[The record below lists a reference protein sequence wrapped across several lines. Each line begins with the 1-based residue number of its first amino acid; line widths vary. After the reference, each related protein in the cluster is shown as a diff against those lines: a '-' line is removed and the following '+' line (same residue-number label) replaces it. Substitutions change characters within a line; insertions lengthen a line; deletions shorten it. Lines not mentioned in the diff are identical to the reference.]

1 MAAPEPIGIEFREEA
16 GEMSDRTN
24 IAALAAVPVIAQAG
38 DRASLDLGTILFYVL
53 IGAVIGVI
61 ARLLIPGTGGM
72 GLVVTIVVGI
82 LGAVIGGWLAGEVFE
97 ETEGVDWIASIL
109 VAAILVFIASRVMR
123 GRGTAPRR
131 RAL

>member
-1 MAAPEPIGIEFREEA
+1 
-16 GEMSDRTN
+16 MSERTN
-24 IAALAAVPVIAQAG
+24 IASLAVVPVIAQAG
-38 DRASLDLGTILFYVL
+38 DRVSLDLGTILFYIL

-72 GLVVTIVVGI
+72 GLLVTVVVGI

-123 GRGTAPRR
+123 GRGTAYRR

>member
-1 MAAPEPIGIEFREEA
+1 MN
-16 GEMSDRTN
+16 DRTN
-24 IAALAAVPVIAQAG
+24 VAAMAAVPVIAQAG
-38 DRASLDLGTILFYVL
+38 DRVSLDLGTILFYIL

-72 GLVVTIVVGI
+72 GLLVTVVVGI

-109 VAAILVFIASRVMR
+109 VAAILVWIASRVMR
-123 GRGTAPRR
+123 GRGTAYRR